1 MTCQPQVH
9 EIRVLFHTSQ
19 KPRTRDPE
27 VEVAN
32 HEEKLVLK
40 GQEVENLNAKIQE
53 QDQHISSLKRDIQ
66 SLKDML
72 QSNAN
77 TIREFADLR
86 LNVIEKSPEIELL
99 SSLQQQSKALH
110 QELEQ
115 TRQHVQQLE
124 KYNETLN
131 RLYDLTTEIIK
142 LLEQGKEAL
151 CERYNRAIQQLEKMQ
166 HDINLLCDRYSIEEH
181 GTREPGTTNKRVA
194 GESNQDNQEVH
205 ELLERNKALQ
215 DALEKMTKSNKELL
229 AETQKLRRDLSRK
242 NEELLREQEKGR
254 NSETAFIN
262 N

>member
-1 MTCQPQVH
+1 M
-9 EIRVLFHTSQ
+9 
-19 KPRTRDPE
+19 
-27 VEVAN
+27 EVAN

-142 LLEQGKEAL
+142 LLEQGKGAL

-181 GTREPGTTNKRVA
+181 GTRKPGTTNKRVA

-205 ELLERNKALQ
+205 ELLERNKAPQ

-229 AETQKLRRDLSRK
+229 AETQKLRRDLSRT